1 MTTQA
6 SPYPS
11 FHRRGGGM
19 QTEPLLQGHT
29 ITPSMVTFELLEP
42 GLCAWVHCV
51 YTLMLGDGTRGLEHA
66 LPTL

>member
-1 MTTQA
+1 
-6 SPYPS
+6 
-11 FHRRGGGM
+11 M